1 MTASDART
9 GGLAPLR
16 VPDFRLLLGGF
27 ALGQLLMPLQFL
39 TQILWMQEFAPK
51 DVWLILVALIGASRG
66 VGALTFGLYGGALAD
81 RFDRRQLLLATQG
94 LQLVTTVG
102 IAALMFVSAGGAVAF
117 ALFFFLTFLHAG
129 LQSIDAPTR
138 LAIVPDILG
147 PDLTPA
153 GISLNQAAAQ
163 LAMPVGMFATG
174 FIVHAF
180 GFGGAYL
187 LSAVGHVVTLVFL
200 ALMSYRAAAR
210 RGRPGRYG
218 LGEALHDV
226 REGLAYA
233 RHHPLILGVIVL
245 VVTMMSLGFPAVANL
260 GPTWV
265 TTVVGVPIKNVGYV
279 VMWWGLGALVA
290 ALALARFSSIER
302 RGALIGGGAVLFALS
317 FVVFVADHTELNV
330 AVGNFG
336 IGVGMTVATVSST
349 ILIQQLV
356 PNEVRGRLMS
366 IFQLN
371 MGFAQLMT
379 LPIAALGQWLT
390 LPVLFPGLAALML
403 ASVLLILIVKPDI
416 VRARS
421 PASYGGTG

>member
-1 MTASDART
+1 
-9 GGLAPLR
+9 
-16 VPDFRLLLGGF
+16 
-27 ALGQLLMPLQFL
+27 
-39 TQILWMQEFAPK
+39 
-51 DVWLILVALIGASRG
+51 
-66 VGALTFGLYGGALAD
+66 
-81 RFDRRQLLLATQG
+81 
-94 LQLVTTVG
+94 
-102 IAALMFVSAGGAVAF
+102 
-117 ALFFFLTFLHAG
+117 
-129 LQSIDAPTR
+129 
-138 LAIVPDILG
+138 
-147 PDLTPA
+147 
-153 GISLNQAAAQ
+153 
-163 LAMPVGMFATG
+163 
-174 FIVHAF
+174 
-180 GFGGAYL
+180 
-187 LSAVGHVVTLVFL
+187 
-200 ALMSYRAAAR
+200 
-210 RGRPGRYG
+210 
-218 LGEALHDV
+218 
-226 REGLAYA
+226 
-233 RHHPLILGVIVL
+233 
-245 VVTMMSLGFPAVANL
+245 
-260 GPTWV
+260 
-265 TTVVGVPIKNVGYV
+265 V

-317 FVVFVADHTELNV
+317 FVVFVADHTALNV